1 MTKKEMFA
9 YIANEMR
16 GNEEVVNFCNHE
28 IELLEKKA
36 SNKSATKT
44 QKENAILKDTIVET
58 LKGLGKVRIS
68 EIQSANEDLANLSN
82 QKMSALLT
90 QLVNDKV
97 VTKTTE
103 KKISYFSIE
112 E

>member
-1 MTKKEMFA
+1 MKER
-9 YIANEMR
+9 INEMK

>member
-1 MTKKEMFA
+1 MTKKELFA
-9 YIANEMR
+9 YIANEMK